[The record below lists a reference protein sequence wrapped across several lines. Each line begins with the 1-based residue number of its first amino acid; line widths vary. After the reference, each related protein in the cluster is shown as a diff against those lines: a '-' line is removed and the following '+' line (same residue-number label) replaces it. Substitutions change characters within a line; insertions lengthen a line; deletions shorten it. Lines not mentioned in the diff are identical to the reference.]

1 MAKGGTSSSIP
12 AERLAQ
18 YERAIATL
26 PGVERKGVT
35 LPYTSLNGHM
45 FSFLA
50 DDGRLAIRMPPGDR
64 EAFLARYTTTLH
76 RAHGT
81 VMKEWV
87 TVPDALVADTASL
100 GPHLQTAYAYVAAM
114 KPKPTR
120 RKT

>member
-1 MAKGGTSSSIP
+1 MARKNATSSIP

-18 YERAIATL
+18 YERAVATL

-50 DDGRLAIRMPPGDR
+50 DDGRLAIRLPPGDR
-64 EAFLARYTTTLH
+64 EAFLARYSTTLH
-76 RAHGT
+76 LAHGT

-87 TVPDALVADTASL
+87 TVPDALVADTAGL
-100 GPHLQTAYAYVAAM
+100 GAHLRTAYDHVAAL
-114 KPKPTR
+114 KPKPSR
-120 RKT
+120 RKS